1 MKKKLILTESQYNMI
16 LTESYYDS
24 NKLYSKD
31 YIYSMFRKSPP
42 VLKQI
47 VYNLDVIECVDD
59 NGVPKEC
66 VRIPEVLFT
75 YINGRY

>member
-42 VLKQI
+42 GLKQI
-47 VYNLDVIECVDD
+47 VYN
-59 NGVPKEC
+59 
-66 VRIPEVLFT
+66 
-75 YINGRY
+75 